1 LQFKSAKG
9 GYKSMLEAQNNTA
22 KRFSG
27 ANTRISFWYG
37 ALLLVVI
44 IFIAR
49 LFYLQ
54 IIRHDYYE
62 KQALADQLKV
72 YKIAAPRGVIR
83 AHDGS
88 DSVPIVL
95 NQTLYTLY
103 GDPTFVKNE
112 AAKDSQKLAA
122 ITGGDAAD
130 YQKLITTPNTRYVIL
145 QKRITQD
152 QKGKITALKM
162 PGIGL
167 QDQNYRNYPQGTL
180 ASQLL
185 GFVNNDGQG
194 TYGIEQAL
202 NKELSGKDGELKAI
216 TDASGVP
223 LAASRDNIQVDPQ
236 PGNDIELT
244 IDVAMQKQLESLLKK
259 GLDRAKSK
267 SGSALIMDP
276 TTGAVKA
283 MANWP
288 AYDPAQYYKE
298 TDPNVF
304 SNAAV
309 SSPLEVGSIMKTL
322 TASAA
327 LDQGA
332 IKPDSTYNDPSR
344 WPLDGH
350 EITNIEEDGGPGTH
364 SIGDILNLSINTGAT
379 WMLMQMG
386 GQTGAVNQKARDA
399 WHDYMV
405 NHFQL
410 GKKTGIE
417 QGYEADGYIPD
428 PDKGYALQLTYANT
442 SFGQAMTATPLQ
454 MAAAISSVIN
464 GGTYYQP
471 HLVDYTV
478 NPSGQKIIKK
488 PVVIDNHVVSSE
500 VGNQMI
506 ALMEYVVKGH
516 QAAFPYLNF
525 PNNYIVGGKTG
536 TAQIANPSG
545 GYYTDKYN
553 GTYVGFVGGDKPQ
566 YVIVVRVNS
575 PGVGG
580 YAGSQAAQ
588 PLFSDLAHMLI
599 NNFNVTPKSNS

>member
-1 LQFKSAKG
+1 MPSAKN
-9 GYKSMLEAQNNTA
+9 STA
-22 KRFSG
+22 KKLIS
-27 ANTRISFWYG
+27 ANTRITVWYG
-37 ALLLVVI
+37 VLLLVVF

-54 IIRHDYYE
+54 IIRHDYYQ
-62 KQALADQLKV
+62 KQAFADQLKE
-72 YKIAAPRGVIR
+72 YKISAPRGLIK

-88 DSVPIVL
+88 DVVPVVL

-103 GDPTFVKNE
+103 ADPSF
-112 AAKDSQKLAA
+112 AAKNAQTDAEKLAQ
-122 ITGGDAAD
+122 ITHGDKAAYEKLLKVPNSR
-130 YQKLITTPNTRYVIL
+130 YQIL
-145 QKRITQD
+145 QKRLTRD
-152 QKGKITALKM
+152 QKQKILALKL
-162 PGIGL
+162 PGVGL
-167 QDQNYRNYPQGTL
+167 QEQNYRNYPQGNL
-180 ASQLL
+180 AAQVL
-185 GFVNNDGQG
+185 GFVNNDGKG

-202 NKELSGKDGELKAI
+202 NKELTGTDGELKAI

-223 LAASRDNIQVDPQ
+223 LAASHDNVQVDPK
-236 PGNDIELT
+236 PGDDLVLT
-244 IDVAMQKQLESLLKK
+244 VDLAMQKQVENLLKS

-276 TTGAVKA
+276 NTGAIKA

-288 AYDPAQYYKE
+288 SYDPSQYFNVE
-298 TDPNVF
+298 DANVF

-322 TASAA
+322 TAAAA
-327 LDQGA
+327 LDQGV
-332 IKPDSTYNDPSR
+332 IKPDTSYYDPSH

-350 EITNIEEDGGPGTH
+350 QITNIEEDGGAGTH
-364 SIGDILNLSINTGAT
+364 NIADILNLSINTGAT

-386 GQTGAVNQKARDA
+386 GKTGQVNQEARDK
-399 WHDYMV
+399 WHDYML
-405 NHFQL
+405 NHFEL

-428 PDKGYALQLTYANT
+428 PSKGYALQLTYANT

-454 MAAAISSVIN
+454 MGAAISAVIN

-471 HLVDYTV
+471 HLVDYSI
-478 NPSGQKIIKK
+478 NPSGQRVVKK
-488 PVVIDNHVVSSE
+488 PVVVNNHVVSSE
-500 VGNQMI
+500 VSTQMQG
-506 ALMEYVVKGH
+506 LMEYVVTGH
-516 QAAFPYLNF
+516 FKNGFPYLNF
-525 PNNYIVGGKTG
+525 PSNYSVGGKTG

-545 GYYTDKYN
+545 GYYGDKYN
-553 GTYVGFVGGDKPQ
+553 GTYMGFVGGDKPQ

-599 NNFNVTPKSNS
+599 NNFNVTPKVSG